1 MEKKIRV
8 QSQIYCADSNAQLHD
23 VLFQGDDDDDD
34 GGGQSSDPA
43 TREICI

>member
-8 QSQIYCADSNAQLHD
+8 QSQIYCADFNAQSYD

-34 GGGQSSDPA
+34 DDGGGGKSSDPE
-43 TREICI
+43 T